1 MIVATHKESIYS
13 GLAYS
18 SRGLVKYCHGR
29 EHDSM
34 QADMVLEKELRVLY
48 ADLPAAGRVSTI
60 GPGLGF

>member
-29 EHDSM
+29 DHDSM
-34 QADMVLEKELRVLY
+34 QADMVLEKKL
-48 ADLPAAGRVSTI
+48 
-60 GPGLGF
+60 